1 MPKKAKGKKEG
12 KAKAKPD
19 GEASDK
25 DGSNKPYE
33 TPGAS
38 EKEITLRYEWVLYNA
53 QHVRR

>member
-12 KAKAKPD
+12 KAKAKSD

-25 DGSNKPYE
+25 DGNNKPYE

-38 EKEITLRYEWVLYNA
+38 EKEITLRSE
-53 QHVRR
+53 